1 VDRRSFICTL
11 AGGLL
16 AAPLGAGAQKAASP
30 RRIGFLL
37 VGLSPASRQ
46 AQHFRQGMRDA
57 GYAEG
62 RDIIIEWRSAKGDYG
77 QVQKLIDEF
86 VQNKVDVIVVDSTVA
101 AQVAKRTTSTIPIV
115 MALVLDPVGTGLV
128 ASLASPG
135 GNVTGLSM
143 NAKELI
149 PKRLE
154 LIKETLPNLV
164 RVAVLWNPDH
174 QFHVRMVEEIK
185 LLAPRV
191 SMDLTFLSVR
201 TPDQFPA
208 AVSHASQARAQALW
222 VVDDPIFYAHRSTL
236 LGLAAQAK
244 IPTIHELSRWVEEG
258 GLMSYGPDIH
268 DLFYRS
274 ASYVD
279 RIFKGAKPS
288 ELPVEEPRK
297 FELFV
302 NLRTAK
308 THNLKIPPAI
318 LARADGIIE

>member
-1 VDRRSFICTL
+1 MKRREFITL
-11 AGGLL
+11 V
-16 AAPLGAGAQKAASP
+16 AGAVALPVAARAQQAASP

-37 VGLSPASRQ
+37 VALSRESKQ
-46 AQHFRQGMRDA
+46 AQHFKQGMRDA
-57 GYAEG
+57 GYTEG
-62 RDIIIEWRSAKGDYG
+62 RDVIIEWRSTKGDYDR
-77 QVQKLIDEF
+77 VQKLIDEF

-143 NAKELI
+143 MAKELNS
-149 PKRLE
+149 KRLE
-154 LIKETLPNLV
+154 LIKEALPNLV

-174 QFHVRMVEEIK
+174 PFHARMVEELR
-185 LLAPRV
+185 LLAPPLSV
-191 SMDLTFLSVR
+191 ELTFLSVR
-201 TPDQFPA
+201 TPEHFA
-208 AVSHASQARAQALW
+208 SAVSDASRARAQALYI
-222 VVDDPIFYAHRSTL
+222 VDDPIFDAHRSTL
-236 LGLAAQAK
+236 FGLAAQAK
-244 IPTIHELSRWVEEG
+244 IPTIHGLSRWVEEG

-279 RIFKGAKPS
+279 RIFKGAKPGD
-288 ELPVEEPRK
+288 LPVEQPRK

-302 NLRTAK
+302 NLKTAK
-308 THNLKIPPAI
+308 THDLQIPPAI
-318 LARADGIIE
+318 LARADEVIE